1 MVDKYMSTRV
11 RLPKNKKMVKEID
24 KIDTNEIILILNPN
38 SQGGNTG
45 KNWISTY
52 SKVKEFLPKNHRII
66 FTKKTNDGIF
76 DTRKLLRNG
85 YKNIVAIGGDGT
97 INEIANGFFNLQPQN
112 SNIENLERFSFDDKL
127 KPINPNGILYI
138 VPSGSRNVLA
148 RSFGLKHKGVQAL
161 KRIKQMDKR
170 KMDAILAVITDKD
183 TPSLTHKRIILNA
196 AEIGVG
202 AEIIDRSKRV
212 RGKIKS
218 RFVSTIAS
226 IVATLP
232 AYNSNECDIV
242 IDGDKRISS
251 NVTMAVVANGRFLGG
266 GFKAAP
272 RAKFSDGLL
281 DIVILKNSGSFKVLD
296 KLIEL
301 KGTSTYKFEEDIL
314 YYQASEV
321 KFLPKDK
328 NVTVTVSVDG
338 EPIGM
343 LPAIFKS
350 YHDALTI
357 KTESTSS
364 RI

>member
-1 MVDKYMSTRV
+1 MSTRV
-11 RLPKNKKMVKEID
+11 RLPKNKNIVKEID

-85 YKNIVAIGGDGT
+85 FKNIVAIGGDGT

-112 SNIENLERFSFDDKL
+112 RNIENLERFSFDDKL

-183 TPSLTHKRIILNA
+183 APSLSHKRIILNA

-212 RGKIKS
+212 RRKIKS

-281 DIVILKNSGSFKVLD
+281 DIIILKNSGSFKVLD

-321 KFLPKDK
+321 KFLPKEK

-357 KTESTSS
+357 KTETTSS

>member
-1 MVDKYMSTRV
+1 M
-11 RLPKNKKMVKEID
+11 
-24 KIDTNEIILILNPN
+24 DT
-38 SQGGNTG
+38 
-45 KNWISTY
+45 
-52 SKVKEFLPKNHRII
+52 
-66 FTKKTNDGIF
+66 
-76 DTRKLLRNG
+76 
-85 YKNIVAIGGDGT
+85 
-97 INEIANGFFNLQPQN
+97 
-112 SNIENLERFSFDDKL
+112 
-127 KPINPNGILYI
+127 
-138 VPSGSRNVLA
+138 
-148 RSFGLKHKGVQAL
+148 
-161 KRIKQMDKR
+161 
-170 KMDAILAVITDKD
+170 ILAVITDKNS
-183 TPSLTHKRIILNA
+183 PSLTHKRIILNA

-212 RGKIKS
+212 RRKIKS
-218 RFVSTIAS
+218 RFVSTVAS
-226 IVATLP
+226 IVATVP
-232 AYNSNECDIV
+232 AYNSNECNIV

-251 NVTMAVVANGRFLGG
+251 NMTMAVVANGRFLGG

-281 DIVILKNSGSFKVLD
+281 DIIILKNSGSLKMLD

-321 KFLPKDK
+321 KFLPKEK

-350 YHDALTI
+350 YHNALTI
-357 KTESTSS
+357 KTETSSS

>member
-1 MVDKYMSTRV
+1 MRTSTEDN
-11 RLPKNKKMVKEID
+11 LSKNKNLARELN
-24 KIDTNEIILILNPN
+24 KINTNEMILLLNPN

-45 KNWISTY
+45 KNWILTY
-52 SKVKEFLPKNHRII
+52 SKVKEFLPTNHRII
-66 FTKKTNDGIF
+66 FTKKTNDGILI
-76 DTRKLLRNG
+76 TRKLLRKG
-85 YKNIVAIGGDGT
+85 YENIVAIGGDGT
-97 INEIANGFFNLQPQN
+97 INEIANGFFIIQSQN
-112 SNIENLERFSFDDKL
+112 RNSGNLEKFIFDTRLKL
-127 KPINPNGILYI
+127 ANPNGVMYI
-138 VPSGSRNVLA
+138 IPSGSRNVLA
-148 RSFGLKHKGVQAL
+148 RSLGLKHQGVQAL
-161 KRIKQMDKR
+161 KRIKQMKRR
-170 KMDAILAVITDKD
+170 KMDAILAIITDKD
-183 TPSLTHKRIILNA
+183 SSFTHNRIILNA

-212 RGKIKS
+212 RRKIKS
-218 RFVSTIAS
+218 RFVSTMAS

-232 AYNSNECDIV
+232 AYNSNKCDIV
-242 IDGDKRISS
+242 IDGHEKISS
-251 NVTMAVVANGRFLGG
+251 KMTMGIVANGRFLGG

-281 DIVILKNSGSFKVLD
+281 DIIILKNSGSIKMLD

-301 KGTSTYKFEEDIL
+301 KGGSTYKFEEDIL

-321 KFLPKDK
+321 GFFPKERD
-328 NVTVTVSVDG
+328 VTVTVDG

-357 KTESTSS
+357 KSEPFSS

>member
-1 MVDKYMSTRV
+1 MSTRV
-11 RLPKNKKMVKEID
+11 RLPKNKNIVKEID

-52 SKVKEFLPKNHRII
+52 SKVKEFLPWNHRII

-112 SNIENLERFSFDDKL
+112 RNIENLERFSFDDKL
-127 KPINPNGILYI
+127 KPINPNGVLYI

-183 TPSLTHKRIILNA
+183 SPSLTHKRIILNA

-212 RGKIKS
+212 RRKIKS

-281 DIVILKNSGSFKVLD
+281 DIIILKNSGSFKMLD

-321 KFLPKDK
+321 KFLPKEK

-357 KTESTSS
+357 KTETTSS

>member
-1 MVDKYMSTRV
+1 MSTRV
-11 RLPKNKKMVKEID
+11 RLPKNKNIVKEID

-85 YKNIVAIGGDGT
+85 FKNIVAIGGDGT

-112 SNIENLERFSFDDKL
+112 RNIENLERFSFDDKL

-212 RGKIKS
+212 RRKIKS
-218 RFVSTIAS
+218 RIVSTIAS

-281 DIVILKNSGSFKVLD
+281 DIIILKNSGSFKVLD

-321 KFLPKDK
+321 KFLPKEK

-338 EPIGM
+338 EPIGI

-357 KTESTSS
+357 KTETTSS

>member
-1 MVDKYMSTRV
+1 MSTRV
-11 RLPKNKKMVKEID
+11 RLPKNKNIVKEID

-52 SKVKEFLPKNHRII
+52 SKVKEFLPRNHRII

-112 SNIENLERFSFDDKL
+112 RNIENLERFSFDDKL
-127 KPINPNGILYI
+127 KPINPNGVLYI

-183 TPSLTHKRIILNA
+183 SPSLTHKRIILNA

-212 RGKIKS
+212 RRKIKS

-281 DIVILKNSGSFKVLD
+281 DIIILKNSGSLKMLD

-321 KFLPKDK
+321 KFLPKEK

-357 KTESTSS
+357 KTETTSS

>member
-1 MVDKYMSTRV
+1 M
-11 RLPKNKKMVKEID
+11 NKIN
-24 KIDTNEIILILNPN
+24 TNEMILILNPN

-66 FTKKTNDGIF
+66 FTKKTNGGIF

-85 YKNIVAIGGDGT
+85 YTNIVAIGGDGT

-112 SNIENLERFSFDDKL
+112 RNIENLERFSFDDKL
-127 KPINPNGILYI
+127 KPINPNGVLYI
-138 VPSGSRNVLA
+138 IPSGSRNVLA
-148 RSFGLKHKGVQAL
+148 RSFGLKHQGVQAL
-161 KRIKQMDKR
+161 KRIKQMDRR
-170 KMDAILAVITDKD
+170 KMDAILAVVTDKD
-183 TPSLTHKRIILNA
+183 SPSLTHKRIILNA
-196 AEIGVG
+196 AEIGIG

-212 RGKIKS
+212 RRKIKS

-242 IDGDKRISS
+242 IDGDKRIST

-281 DIVILKNSGSFKVLD
+281 DIIILKNSGSFKMLD

-321 KFLPKDK
+321 KFLPKER

-338 EPIGM
+338 EPIGK

-350 YHDALTI
+350 YHNALTI
-357 KTESTSS
+357 KTETSSS

>member
-1 MVDKYMSTRV
+1 
-11 RLPKNKKMVKEID
+11 MVKEFD

-76 DTRKLLRNG
+76 ATRKLLRNG

-112 SNIENLERFSFDDKL
+112 SNIENLQRFSFDDKL
-127 KPINPNGILYI
+127 KPINPNGVLYI

-148 RSFGLKHKGVQAL
+148 RSFGVKHKDVQAL
-161 KRIKQMDKR
+161 KRIKQMDR
-170 KMDAILAVITDKD
+170 RRMDAILAVITDKD
-183 TPSLTHKRIILNA
+183 SPSLTHKRIILNA

-212 RGKIKS
+212 RKKIKS

-232 AYNSNECDIV
+232 VYNSNECDIV

-272 RAKFSDGLL
+272 RAKFSDGLM
-281 DIVILKNSGSFKVLD
+281 DIIILKNSGSLKMLD

-321 KFLPKDK
+321 KFLPKEK

-350 YHDALTI
+350 YRDALTI
-357 KTESTSS
+357 KTETTSS

>member
-1 MVDKYMSTRV
+1 MRTSAEDNLS
-11 RLPKNKKMVKEID
+11 KNKNLARELN
-24 KIDTNEIILILNPN
+24 KINTNEMILLLNPN

-45 KNWISTY
+45 KNWILTY
-52 SKVKEFLPKNHRII
+52 SKVKEFLPTNHRII
-66 FTKKTNDGIF
+66 FTKKTNDGILI
-76 DTRKLLRNG
+76 TRKLLRKG
-85 YKNIVAIGGDGT
+85 YENIVAIGGDGT
-97 INEIANGFFNLQPQN
+97 INEIANGFFIIQSQN
-112 SNIENLERFSFDDKL
+112 RNSGNLEKFIFDTRLKL
-127 KPINPNGILYI
+127 ANPNGVMYI
-138 VPSGSRNVLA
+138 IPSGSRNVLA
-148 RSFGLKHKGVQAL
+148 RSLGLKHQGVQAL
-161 KRIKQMDKR
+161 KRIKQMKRR
-170 KMDAILAVITDKD
+170 KMDAILAIITDKD
-183 TPSLTHKRIILNA
+183 SSLTHNRIILNA

-212 RGKIKS
+212 RRKIKS
-218 RFVSTIAS
+218 RYVSTMAS

-232 AYNSNECDIV
+232 AYNSNKCDIV
-242 IDGDKRISS
+242 IDGHEKISS
-251 NVTMAVVANGRFLGG
+251 KMTMGIVANGRFLGG

-281 DIVILKNSGSFKVLD
+281 DIIILKNSGSIKMLD

-301 KGTSTYKFEEDIL
+301 KGGSTYKFEEDIL

-321 KFLPKDK
+321 GFFPKERD
-328 NVTVTVSVDG
+328 VTVTVDG

-357 KTESTSS
+357 KSEPFSS

>member
-1 MVDKYMSTRV
+1 M
-11 RLPKNKKMVKEID
+11 NKIN
-24 KIDTNEIILILNPN
+24 TNEIILILNPN

-52 SKVKEFLPKNHRII
+52 SKIKEFLPKNHRII
-66 FTKKTNDGIF
+66 FTKKTNDGTLE
-76 DTRKLLRNG
+76 TRKLLRKG

-97 INEIANGFFNLQPQN
+97 INEIANGFFNIQPQN
-112 SNIENLERFSFDDKL
+112 RNIKNMEKFSFDTKL
-127 KPINPNGILYI
+127 KLVNPNCVLYI
-138 VPSGSRNVLA
+138 IPSGSRNVLA
-148 RSFGLKHKGVQAL
+148 RSFGLKHQGEQAL
-161 KRIKQMDKR
+161 KRIKHMKRR

-183 TPSLTHKRIILNA
+183 SPSLTHKRIILNA
-196 AEIGVG
+196 AEIGFG

-212 RGKIKS
+212 RKKIKS
-218 RFVSTIAS
+218 RFVSTMAS

-242 IDGDKRISS
+242 IDRHKRISS
-251 NVTMAVVANGRFLGG
+251 NMTMGVIANGRFLGG

-281 DIVILKNSGSFKVLD
+281 DIIILKNSGSLKMLD

-321 KFLPKDK
+321 KFLPKER
-328 NVTVTVSVDG
+328 NVTVSVDG

-343 LPAIFKS
+343 LPAIFKC

-357 KTESTSS
+357 KTESSSS

>member
-1 MVDKYMSTRV
+1 MSTRV
-11 RLPKNKKMVKEID
+11 RLPKNKNIVKEID

-85 YKNIVAIGGDGT
+85 FKNIVAIGGDGT

-112 SNIENLERFSFDDKL
+112 RNIENLERFSFDDRL

-212 RGKIKS
+212 RRKIKS

-281 DIVILKNSGSFKVLD
+281 DIIILKNSGSFKVLD

-321 KFLPKDK
+321 KFLPKEK

-357 KTESTSS
+357 KTETTSS